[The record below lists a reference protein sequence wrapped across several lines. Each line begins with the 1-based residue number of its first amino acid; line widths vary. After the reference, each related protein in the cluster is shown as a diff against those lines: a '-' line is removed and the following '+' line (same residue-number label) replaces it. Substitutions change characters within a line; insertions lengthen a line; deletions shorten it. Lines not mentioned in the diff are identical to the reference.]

1 VTQTTLVSHYGRKPT
16 ALESYL
22 KQCQQHLAAGLSTA
36 FKPYAIEQIHA
47 TIIGLEGCRRV
58 DQIENI
64 NFRQLRQEAR
74 CVDPAELLSFL
85 RSSSLPSFDVR
96 IGGYAAAEKFRFLS
110 QGKHPHVRSFSIL
123 GVIAVAMGWPADG
136 SNVLDD
142 LRRSFGQINV
152 LHKWHKTE
160 SDIDNDFFFVL
171 GRIDPELTGT
181 EAIASAEQVLRRFMA
196 EIEPVT
202 IPVDLTT
209 LRVVSYSDTQ
219 LPLGTSRA
227 YAIDEPALTA
237 DLLLQGYD
245 DCEA

>member
-1 VTQTTLVSHYGRKPT
+1 MTQTTLVSHYGKKPK

-22 KQCQQHLAAGLSTA
+22 KQCQQYLVAGLSTA

-47 TIIGLEGCRRV
+47 TIIGLEGCRRA

-64 NFRQLRQEAR
+64 NFRQLRQEVR

-85 RSSSLPSFDVR
+85 RSSSMPVFDVR
-96 IGGYAAAEKFRFLS
+96 IGGYAVAQDYGFLS

-123 GVIAVAMGWPADG
+123 GVIPVAMGWPADG
-136 SNVLDD
+136 SNVLDG
-142 LRRSFGQINV
+142 LRRSFGQIDI

-160 SDIDNDFFFVL
+160 SDIDNDFYFVL
-171 GRIDPELTGT
+171 GRIDPELTGK
-181 EAIASAEQVLRRFMA
+181 EAIASAEQALRRFMA

-202 IPVDLTT
+202 IPVDLAT
-209 LRVVSYSDTQ
+209 LRIVSYSNTQ

-245 DCEA
+245 DCEE